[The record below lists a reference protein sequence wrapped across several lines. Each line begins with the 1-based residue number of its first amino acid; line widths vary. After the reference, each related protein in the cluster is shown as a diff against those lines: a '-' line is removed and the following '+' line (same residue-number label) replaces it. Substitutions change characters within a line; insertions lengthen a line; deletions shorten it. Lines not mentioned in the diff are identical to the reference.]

1 MWNYLTESIWNGIRL
16 LAIGLIPGVLV
27 VSLVQECSRS
37 IRQWLISCLGR
48 TGFIYLTMPGVVI
61 HELSHLFFC
70 LIFQHKIMK
79 VNLFSPQEDGTLGMV
94 QHSYDSRNIFHRIG
108 NFFIGSAP
116 VWGGLLAMCLASR
129 FLLPESLFSGDP
141 VARLADFCSV
151 SLWSCWQSW
160 LWLYLM
166 LAIGSHI
173 PLSDADFQSVADG
186 IGFLVL
192 LPLVFCIALGW
203 VGNWEE
209 KLIDAI
215 RFLLWKLLIYGAIP
229 IVFAGTIVCL
239 CKILS
244 RKQCLWKTFFN
255 LV

>member
-1 MWNYLTESIWNGIRL
+1 MWNYLTESVWNGVRL
-16 LAIGLIPGVLV
+16 LAFGLIPGVLV
-27 VSLVQECSRS
+27 GFLVQECSRF
-37 IRQWLISCLGR
+37 IQQGLRFCFGR

-61 HELSHLFFC
+61 HELSHVFFC

-94 QHSYDSRNIFHRIG
+94 QHSYDSRNIFQRIG

-129 FLLPESLFSGDP
+129 LLLPESLFPGGL
-141 VARLADFCSV
+141 VARLSEFCSV
-151 SLWSCWQSW
+151 SLWRCWQSW

-173 PLSDADFQSVADG
+173 SLSDADFHSVADG
-186 IGFLVL
+186 IGFLIL
-192 LPLVFCIALGW
+192 LPLIFCVLLGW

-215 RFLLWKLLIYGAIP
+215 RFLLWKILIYGAIP
-229 IVFAGTIVCL
+229 VVFCGTIVCL
-239 CKILS
+239 CKIFF
-244 RKQCLWKTFFN
+244 RKQ
-255 LV
+255 

>member
-27 VSLVQECSRS
+27 VPLVQECSRS

-70 LIFQHKIMK
+70 LIFQHKIVK
-79 VNLFSPQEDGTLGMV
+79 VNLFSPQEDGTLGMI
-94 QHSYDSRNIFHRIG
+94 QHSYDSRNIFQRIG

-116 VWGGLLAMCLASR
+116 VWGGMLAMCLFSR
-129 FLLPESLFSGDP
+129 LLLPDSLFSGDP
-141 VARLADFCSV
+141 VARLAEFCSI
-151 SLWSCWQSW
+151 SLWHCWQSW

-166 LAIGSHI
+166 LTIGSHI
-173 PLSDADFQSVADG
+173 SLSDADFHSVTDG

-192 LPLVFCIALGW
+192 LPLILCVLLGW
-203 VGNWEE
+203 AGNWEE
-209 KLIDAI
+209 KLIEAI
-215 RFLLWKLLIYGAIP
+215 RFLLWKLLVYGAIP
-229 IVFAGTIVCL
+229 VIFCGIMTCL
-239 CKILS
+239 FS
-244 RKQCLWKTFFN
+244 RKQ
-255 LV
+255 